1 MRILTKEQ
9 IKEVAAEI
17 THSDLPLKTQKFLI
31 DLVNEVNKKVTDTY
45 DNAID
50 DFAESIKD
58 DAHIGNFYCDD
69 EVDEIAK
76 QLKGCKNERY

>member
-1 MRILTKEQ
+1 MRLLTKEQ

-17 THSDLPLKTQKFLI
+17 PHSDLPLKTQKFLS

-58 DAHIGNFYCDD
+58 DTHIGNFYCDD
-69 EVDEIAK
+69 EEVE
-76 QLKGCKNERY
+76 E

>member
-1 MRILTKEQ
+1 MRLLTKEQ

-31 DLVNEVNKKVTDTY
+31 DLANEVNKKVTDTY
-45 DNAID
+45 GNTID

-69 EVDEIAK
+69 EEVE
-76 QLKGCKNERY
+76 E